1 MYESFSVCF
10 KVAKSGRFCS
20 VLFLRL
26 CFLVCVLTTNVKTP
40 LLRWCC
46 DIKIVPS
53 SNSNS
58 FLQLYHILYS
68 MWIAQPMLSL
78 GGWYS
83 TPASFHLPARE
94 SQVNEPREWRWSEQ
108 WGKRRR
114 KRTKIKDWGFRDS
127 VFWFV
132 WVWPINHSSSST
144 LSWTWN
150 MTSDHCPGEIRC
162 NGRHQTWLR
171 ILRSPQNL
179 IFNAYVII

>member
-1 MYESFSVCF
+1 MRKSSNTFILCILQCMKASLCVSELQKAADFFCTF
-10 KVAKSGRFCS
+10 FQVA
-20 VLFLRL
+20 
-26 CFLVCVLTTNVKTP
+26 VCVLTTNVKTP
-40 LLRWCC
+40 LLRWYC

-53 SNSNS
+53 SNWNR

-83 TPASFHLPARE
+83 TAASFHLPARE

-132 WVWPINHSSSST
+132 WVWPINYSYCST
-144 LSWTWN
+144 VVRQ
-150 MTSDHCPGEIRC
+150 H
-162 NGRHQTWLR
+162 
-171 ILRSPQNL
+171 
-179 IFNAYVII
+179 